1 MIQLNLTDIEAS
13 TLSTILMSYLS
24 DLRMEIADTEQIDF
38 RERLKQDEVL
48 IKKILE
54 TLAEPL
60 VSDPGPGAWEDE
72 ERSTR
77 L

>member
-1 MIQLNLTDIEAS
+1 MIQLNLSDAEAS
-13 TLSTILMSYLS
+13 TLSTILMSFLA

-60 VSDPGPGAWEDE
+60 AADPGP
-72 ERSTR
+72 ER
-77 L
+77 